1 MNNILKWIK
10 KSWGALVVFILGF
23 FLIKRGIDKKV
34 LTDLAVEKAKEDAIK
49 LDELQIQEVAEE
61 KIEEEIAK
69 EREKL
74 EEKIQEKKEQIDQQT
89 EIKREEL
96 KKEAKANPDE
106 FAEKFSKRFKIR
118 YDRGK

>member
-10 KSWGALVVFILGF
+10 KSWGGLVVFILGF

-34 LTDLAVEKAKEDAIK
+34 LTDLAIEKAREDAIK
-49 LDELQIQEVAEE
+49 LDELRKQEVAEE
-61 KIEEEIAK
+61 KVEVEIAK
-69 EREKL
+69 EKEKL
-74 EEKIQEKKEQIDQQT
+74 EEEVKEKQEQLDQEVEVKK
-89 EIKREEL
+89 EEL
-96 KKEAKANPDE
+96 KKEAKQNPDE